1 LYYFKVDNGFYHF
14 FEGKADLET
23 TCRSAKYYMFISQ
36 SNKPLC
42 EILNLYN
49 YRDPGPFIIFRHG
62 KRISFVINTPS
73 ENLEQKYPFK
83 KGLILQNADNTAI
96 YRNTPNLCGILGL
109 VATTWGVEII
119 PHQNV
124 YKPQLAFY
132 DITNE
137 KHAFAIHMIFK
148 YLSINK

>member
-1 LYYFKVDNGFYHF
+1 MALQYFKVDNDFYHY
-14 FEGKADLET
+14 FEKPRQLADLQT
-23 TCRSAKYYMFISQ
+23 TCRSSNHSMIITQ
-36 SNKPLC
+36 SNKPLS
-42 EILNLYN
+42 EILHLYN
-49 YRDPGPFIIFRHG
+49 YGDPNPFFIICHN
-62 KRISFVINTPS
+62 KRIAFGIYAPS
-73 ENLEQKYPFK
+73 ENLEQNYPFK
-83 KGLILQNADNTAI
+83 KGYTYLNGYKD
-96 YRNTPNLCGILGL
+96 TPNLCGIISL
-109 VATTWGVEII
+109 VATTWGVETI